1 MVSKILSTLP
11 RGVFGHRIPPTGRE
25 QALSAPPRDS
35 QLMHQE
41 PSLPSCLDASCQSF
55 SPLLQSPWFQIQ
67 CGLPCLLPDSGVLYL
82 ICHVFPG
89 DPLSLSTDEAHAL
102 GWALSCLLA
111 YLIFLTAQS
120 DDKSHCRQGN

>member
-1 MVSKILSTLP
+1 MVSKILCTLP

-67 CGLPCLLPDSGVLYL
+67 CGLPCLLPDSYVSS
-82 ICHVFPG
+82 
-89 DPLSLSTDEAHAL
+89 SLGTPSPRALMKSTPWAGLFHA
-102 GWALSCLLA
+102 C
-111 YLIFLTAQS
+111 
-120 DDKSHCRQGN
+120 